1 MFYESKNL
9 YLEEEKSQIPWI
21 KIFTKK
27 PYKELSECPSFL
39 RKELF
44 EMTLFC
50 EKTLLSFYK
59 PDKINIASFANYVP
73 RVHIHVMARFK
84 NDAFFPECMWGKQQ
98 RELVDLNLASFGDF
112 VSFFKAELEK
122 NELRVQY

>member
-39 RKELF
+39 
-44 EMTLFC
+44 
-50 EKTLLSFYK
+50 
-59 PDKINIASFANYVP
+59 
-73 RVHIHVMARFK
+73 
-84 NDAFFPECMWGKQQ
+84 Q
-98 RELVDLNLASFGDF
+98 
-112 VSFFKAELEK
+112 
-122 NELRVQY
+122 